1 MLRELQQRKV
11 HMAIVVD
18 EYGGT
23 AGVVTIEDLLEEIVG
38 DIQDEYDRETPMS
51 VQLGEREYVFDA
63 QIRLDEVREVLGVE
77 LPSEESD
84 TLGGFIYSQLGS
96 VPSVGSKIVF
106 EPLSIE
112 VLSISGRRIQ
122 QVKVMRKLP
131 PEPATKHEVASQTI
145 FRAGLLSVVDRTEQD
160 GGPSNDRPS
169 CGSSPV
175 RAPVRLR
182 AIFTFCRWRSHLT
195 RSGKVVTG
203 CNIENASFGLTVCA
217 ERVAIWKSVSE
228 GETDFLALAV
238 VTSIDGS
245 PCGACRQVMAEFAL
259 DMPVIIADLQQV
271 HRIATVAELLPGSVH
286 AG

>member
-1 MLRELQQRKV
+1 
-11 HMAIVVD
+11 MAIVVD

-112 VLSISGRRIQ
+112 VLSISGRCIQ
-122 QVKVMRKLP
+122 QAKVMRKLP
-131 PEPATKHEVASQTI
+131 PEPAAKHESQAKY
-145 FRAGLLSVVDRTEQD
+145 F
-160 GGPSNDRPS
+160 PYRP
-169 CGSSPV
+169 PP
-175 RAPVRLR
+175 R
-182 AIFTFCRWRSHLT
+182 
-195 RSGKVVTG
+195 
-203 CNIENASFGLTVCA
+203 
-217 ERVAIWKSVSE
+217 
-228 GETDFLALAV
+228 
-238 VTSIDGS
+238 
-245 PCGACRQVMAEFAL
+245 
-259 DMPVIIADLQQV
+259 
-271 HRIATVAELLPGSVH
+271 HR
-286 AG
+286 

>member
-1 MLRELQQRKV
+1 MRPAYFVPESKKVDDLLRELQQRKV

-131 PEPATKHEVASQTI
+131 PEPAAKHESQAKQSSLPAS
-145 FRAGLLSVVDRTEQD
+145 S
-160 GGPSNDRPS
+160 
-169 CGSSPV
+169 
-175 RAPVRLR
+175 
-182 AIFTFCRWRSHLT
+182 
-195 RSGKVVTG
+195 
-203 CNIENASFGLTVCA
+203 
-217 ERVAIWKSVSE
+217 
-228 GETDFLALAV
+228 
-238 VTSIDGS
+238 TS
-245 PCGACRQVMAEFAL
+245 
-259 DMPVIIADLQQV
+259 
-271 HRIATVAELLPGSVH
+271 
-286 AG
+286 